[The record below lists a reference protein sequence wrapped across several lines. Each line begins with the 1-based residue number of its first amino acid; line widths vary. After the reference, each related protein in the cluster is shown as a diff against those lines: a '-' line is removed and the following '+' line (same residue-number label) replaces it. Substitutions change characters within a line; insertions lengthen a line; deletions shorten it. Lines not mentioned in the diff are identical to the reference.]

1 MNGFFLRGTE
11 FELIHIIDGKLL
23 PKMTFY
29 KFSLNK
35 QVSQTG
41 LFIVELTALIL
52 FFVTISHLQSITL
65 VLIFWVVAYGSL
77 NCSIFRLY
85 IRDRA
90 EGGAGGALAPPLICK
105 NKNKFDKK

>member
-1 MNGFFLRGTE
+1 MDFFLRGTE

-52 FFVTISHLQSITL
+52 FSHLQSSTL
-65 VLIFWVVAYGSL
+65 VLTFWVVAYGSL
-77 NCSIFRLY
+77 NCSILY
-85 IRDRA
+85 IILSVFP
-90 EGGAGGALAPPLICK
+90 ETTI
-105 NKNKFDKK
+105 NIIYE

>member
-35 QVSQTG
+35 KVSQTG

-52 FFVTISHLQSITL
+52 FSNDHLSFAINYSSIDIL
-65 VLIFWVVAYGSL
+65 G
-77 NCSIFRLY
+77 CRLWKPK
-85 IRDRA
+85 
-90 EGGAGGALAPPLICK
+90 L
-105 NKNKFDKK
+105 

>member
-1 MNGFFLRGTE
+1 MTLIDRVIRKGSSLRLNRVTKRMDFFLRGTD
-11 FELIHIIDGKLL
+11 FELIQIIDGKLL

-52 FFVTISHLQSITL
+52 FSCDHLSFAFNYSSIDIL
-65 VLIFWVVAYGSL
+65 G
-77 NCSIFRLY
+77 CRL
-85 IRDRA
+85 
-90 EGGAGGALAPPLICK
+90 
-105 NKNKFDKK
+105 

>member
-41 LFIVELTALIL
+41 LFIVKLTALIL
-52 FFVTISHLQSITL
+52 FSSDHLSFAINYSSIDIL
-65 VLIFWVVAYGSL
+65 GNVAYGSL

-85 IRDRA
+85 ISVS
-90 EGGAGGALAPPLICK
+90 
-105 NKNKFDKK
+105 